1 MDEIKENQAINPN
14 DLPENQVFE
23 RKEIYQYKQPAG
35 TDKPLEDIEEER
47 KNPVNKTDVPEEDKT
62 SKEEG
67 LNEARSAGNAGA
79 FEGFEDQGEA

>member
-1 MDEIKENQAINPN
+1 MDEIKENQPINPN
-14 DLPENQVFE
+14 ELPENQVFQQ
-23 RKEIYQYKQPAG
+23 KEIYQYKQPPDTG
-35 TDKPLEDIEEER
+35 KPLEDIEEER
-47 KNPVNKTDVPEEDKT
+47 KNPVNKTSIPEDNKT